1 MAASDESASMK
12 IALLGAE
19 STGKTQLAHE
29 LAAHV
34 QSDGQTAIAIDEY
47 LREWCEQ
54 LSRTPR
60 QDEQQHI
67 AHTQQARIEAAAHQA
82 TWVFADTT
90 PLMTAIYSEFI
101 FQDTSLTPVALAYQK
116 TFDLT
121 LITGLDMPW
130 QADGI
135 QRDGEHVRA
144 PVDALLRQHLQT
156 AGIAYEVI
164 YGNGE
169 QRTFHALQAIAR
181 QGQSLNTTNS
191 IAPRA
196 DNTPANDSNALK
208 RWQWRCEK
216 CSDPDCEHQL
226 FTRLTQKPA
235 AG

>member
-1 MAASDESASMK
+1 MAASDERACMK

-19 STGKTQLAHE
+19 STGKTQLSHE
-29 LAAHV
+29 LAEHV
-34 QSDGQTAIAIDEY
+34 QSIGENAIAIDEY
-47 LREWCEQ
+47 LRVWCEQ
-54 LSRTPR
+54 HARTPR

-67 AHTQQARIEAAAHQA
+67 AHIQRTRIEAAAQKA

-101 FQDTSLTPVALAYQK
+101 FQDTSLTTAALAYQN

-156 AGIAYEVI
+156 AGIAFEVI
-164 YGNGE
+164 YGSGE

-181 QGQSLNTTNS
+181 QSQSLNTTNS
-191 IAPRA
+191 IASRVG
-196 DNTPANDSNALK
+196 NTPDTEANDLK
-208 RWQWRCEK
+208 KWQWHCEK
-216 CSDPDCEHQL
+216 CSDPDCEHRLFQL
-226 FTRLTQKPA
+226 L
-235 AG
+235 G